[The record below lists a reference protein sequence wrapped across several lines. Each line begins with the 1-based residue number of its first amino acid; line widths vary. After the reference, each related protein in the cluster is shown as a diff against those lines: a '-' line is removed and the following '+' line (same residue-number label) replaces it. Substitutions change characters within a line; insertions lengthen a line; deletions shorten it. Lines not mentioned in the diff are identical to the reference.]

1 MYRKDF
7 YLLGILWLCT
17 LFIFLPIFY
26 KDYIFMDE
34 AREIWGYNSIPGYYL
49 FVEEG
54 RWLAGVMHRWLFS
67 SIQTIHQVIW
77 LRLLSLFGWLLCLP
91 VWYAIIKR
99 EVANV
104 KRYDYLP
111 FFTCL
116 YLITSLPFIVS
127 VQWATCLQFFIGDTA
142 SILVGAIVLDS
153 IRSGDKKLR
162 MVFRAIILPLL
173 LGVPALFLYQP
184 SWACFLIPFLLYF
197 INPMNFKKD
206 RVLVGGMLVHLLVY
220 AAYYLTYKASFHFF
234 FNDIV
239 PDPRNELYISP
250 LQKIAFFLARP
261 LERSFR
267 FTLLTNEDSPI
278 SKLTYAGMLLSF
290 IVLSFV
296 RFGKDKWLKAIEYMA
311 VIGCIWV
318 VSYLPGLLVKENYAS
333 NRTLMALN
341 MCVFIVCLEMVL
353 YFIKN
358 KRVLQVAGLSL
369 AMFFVLCA
377 NYNFRQAFLR
387 PQVEE
392 TAALKNY
399 IGRHFNK
406 DIHTVYFIRPAENF
420 VAEKYHVNQSMDE
433 IGVAS
438 SFFTW
443 VPDALVK
450 QLIYEATGN
459 REQAL
464 GVVVKQW
471 AGKEEYIRS
480 GQKTDS
486 STLLVDVPAI
496 INTAAP

>member
-1 MYRKDF
+1 
-7 YLLGILWLCT
+7 
-17 LFIFLPIFY
+17 
-26 KDYIFMDE
+26 MDE

-49 FVEEG
+49 FIEEG
-54 RWLAGVMHRWLFS
+54 RLLAGIMHRWLFN
-67 SIQTIHQVIW
+67 SIETIHQITR
-77 LRLLSLFGWLLCLP
+77 LRLLSLFGWLVCLP

-127 VQWATCLQFFIGDTA
+127 VQWASCLQFFIGDTA
-142 SILVGAIVLDS
+142 SILAGAIVLDS
-153 IRSGDKKLR
+153 IRSGDKKLK
-162 MVFRAIILPLL
+162 MLFRAVLLPLL

-184 SWACFLIPFLLYF
+184 SWACFLIPFLLHF

-206 RVLVGGMLVHLLVY
+206 RVLIGGMLVHLCVY
-220 AAYYLTYKASFHFF
+220 AAYYGAYKVSFHFF
-234 FNDIV
+234 FNNIV
-239 PDPRNELYISP
+239 PDSRNELYISP
-250 LQKIAFFLARP
+250 LQKITFFLARP

-267 FTLLTNEDSPI
+267 FTLLTDEDSPV
-278 SKLTYAGMLLSF
+278 SKLTYAGMLLSI

-296 RFGKDKWLKAIEYMA
+296 RFGKDKWWKAIKYLA
-311 VIGCIWV
+311 VTGGIWV

-341 MCVFIVCLEMVL
+341 MCVLIVCFEMAL

-358 KRVLQVAGLSL
+358 KVVLQVAGLTVVL
-369 AMFFVLCA
+369 FFVLCA

-399 IGRHFNK
+399 ISRHFNK
-406 DIHTVYFIRPAENF
+406 DIHTIYFIRPAENF
-420 VAEKYHVNQSMDE
+420 VAEKFHINQSMDE
-433 IGVAS
+433 FGVAS
-438 SFFTW
+438 SFFPW
-443 VPDALVK
+443 VPDPLVR

-459 REQAL
+459 KQLAA

-471 AGKEEYIRS
+471 AGKEAFGRS
-480 GQKTDS
+480 GEKSDS

-496 INTAAP
+496 MNTVTP